1 MFDKWKIRQE
11 LCKVYKMYDKKAHS
25 VLYSKAC
32 DNIAYN
38 QLQDIKYA
46 ITYMLCEYFDL
57 NYEFYYNNLPF
68 SYKWNIAYDYIKY
81 HDRCK
86 EAYEQFIKENNS
98 NNTQEF
104 DLAKPLRGEITDKK
118 YLIITRDGKFHNDY
132 ITKLIKGN
140 VYYDIGNNK
149 QYIFDGKNLVE
160 MC

>member
-11 LCKVYKMYDKKAHS
+11 LCKVYKMYDKQAHS

-68 SYKWNIAYDYIKY
+68 SYKWNIAYDYVKY

-86 EAYEQFIKENNS
+86 EAYEQFINENNS
-98 NNTQEF
+98 N
-104 DLAKPLRGEITDKK
+104 
-118 YLIITRDGKFHNDY
+118 YGKVFYTNLSNL
-132 ITKLIKGN
+132 KSW
-140 VYYDIGNNK
+140 DIGQKALNTLSQK
-149 QYIFDGKNLVE
+149 KGTIIYDESTHRMYISDGKNFVE